1 MYQLTGNIW
10 TYVGGEREAVKIKV
24 SEVRRGSLKIHHIK
38 TFSELA
44 SKVAKL
50 SFLNRQWMLLYRGQ
64 AQDFKTQKNLNSL
77 YPSLYRALSGKSF
90 SKKLLK
96 IKGFDKLHS
105 KVEVLR
111 QGYLKRFPG
120 NKKEIRRLYT
130 HEELCWALLQHYEIV
145 PTPYLDVSSSLRVAA
160 SFALRKSNSGYL
172 YVLGMP
178 YPVGSISH
186 FVDSDIKMVRL
197 QAACPPSAKRPHF
210 QEGYLVGSC
219 SVGPEEQ
226 NSKENASRRLVAKF
240 FIEDQKSFWT
250 KDFKPIPDKA
260 LMPKDDIN
268 LDWLKDK

>member
-24 SEVRRGSLKIHHIK
+24 AEVRCGSLKIHHVK

-64 AQDFKTQKNLNSL
+64 AQDFKTQRNLNSL
-77 YPSLYRALSGKSF
+77 YPSLYRPPSGKSF
-90 SKKLLK
+90 NKKLK
-96 IKGFDKLHS
+96 KERFDRLLS
-105 KVEVLR
+105 KVKILR
-111 QGYLKRFPG
+111 EGYLQRFP
-120 NKKEIRRLYT
+120 KYRKEIHRLYIY
-130 HEELCWALLQHYEIV
+130 EELCWALLQHYEV
-145 PTPYLDVSSSLRVAA
+145 VLTPYLDVSSSLRVAA
-160 SFALRKSNSGYL
+160 SFALKNSSSGYL

-210 QEGYLVGSC
+210 QEGYLIGSC

-250 KDFKPIPDKA
+250 KDFQPIPDEA
-260 LMPKDDIN
+260 LMPPADIN